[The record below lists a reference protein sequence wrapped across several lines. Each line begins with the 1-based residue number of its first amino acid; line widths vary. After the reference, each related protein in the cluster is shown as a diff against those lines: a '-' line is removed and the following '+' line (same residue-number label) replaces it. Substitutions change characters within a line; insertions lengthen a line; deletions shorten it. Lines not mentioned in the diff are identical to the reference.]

1 MRISHRECAGY
12 DRAIRSALAEGT
24 MWIHWI
30 PVVAVVMYTAVRVLI
45 NFYDKPVGTGP
56 DLVTGG
62 SRAPRLPADQ
72 A

>member
-1 MRISHRECAGY
+1 
-12 DRAIRSALAEGT
+12 

-45 NFYDKPVGTGP
+45 NFYDKPAGTGP

-72 A
+72 P